1 VDEATAATGAGLRE
15 GQSMDPLEH
24 RSSINTPFGAVE
36 FDVADTAILVVDMQN
51 DCVSPDG
58 LFAHGGIDIS
68 PIQAVVTP
76 ITQVLAAGRQA
87 GLKVV
92 YLRMGYLPDLSDT
105 GAPHGPNWSK
115 VHGPIGV
122 GETVVLPD
130 GTTGRFLV
138 RDTWGTRII
147 DELEPEHDDPIV
159 YKTRYSGFFQTELHD
174 LLQGL
179 GIRTLIFTGCTT
191 SVCVESTLRDA
202 FFRDY
207 HCVLLEDCVGEPVG
221 HGIARSNHDATLLV
235 VNVCFGW
242 VARSDALISALG
254 NVAVAGM

>member
-1 VDEATAATGAGLRE
+1 ME
-15 GQSMDPLEH
+15 PLQE
-24 RSSINTPFGAVE
+24 RSRLETPFGRAE
-36 FDVADTAILVVDMQN
+36 FDVTSTAVLVVDMQN

-68 PIQAVVTP
+68 PIQAVVKP
-76 ITQVLAAGRQA
+76 IAQVLAAARRT

-92 YLRMGYLPDLSDT
+92 YLRMGYQPDLSDT
-105 GAPHGPNWSK
+105 GAPDGPNWSK

-130 GTTGRFLV
+130 GSTGRFLI
-138 RDTWGTRII
+138 RDTWGTEII
-147 DELEPEHDDPIV
+147 DELAPDRDDPIV
-159 YKTRYSGFFQTELHD
+159 YKTRYSGFFNTELHQV
-174 LLQGL
+174 LQEF

-207 HCVLLEDCVGEPVG
+207 HCILLDDCVGEPVG
-221 HGIARSNHDATLLV
+221 HGMARSNHDATLLV
-235 VNVCFGW
+235 VSVCFGW
-242 VARSDALISALG
+242 VARSDALIGVLD
-254 NVAVAGM
+254 NLVAAGTSEP